1 MTRPNAQ
8 PMPATTVR
16 PRHTLPASAPVTL
29 LAGISVVGFDA
40 AAAVPYYIVRNT
52 WGDAWGEQGYIRM
65 KMGGNL
71 CGLATYAYVATA

>member
-16 PRHTLPASAPVTL
+16 QRRTLPASAPVTL

-40 AAAVPYYIVRNT
+40 AAAVPYYI
-52 WGDAWGEQGYIRM
+52 RM